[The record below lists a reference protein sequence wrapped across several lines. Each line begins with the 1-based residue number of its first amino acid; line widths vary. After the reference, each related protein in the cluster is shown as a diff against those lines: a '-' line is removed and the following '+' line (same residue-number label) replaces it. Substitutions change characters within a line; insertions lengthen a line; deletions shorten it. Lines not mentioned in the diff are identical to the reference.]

1 MVSAFLLCFG
11 VELARAG
18 EWEEPLSRMPLVER
32 VPELNRTN
40 CVRVML
46 KSFQSNDAVKALV
59 FMPGATDEF
68 YMFRRARARL
78 NGGAPSLLDAVTAL
92 TNQTYIRASY
102 QKPLL
107 LLHTDEDPMQ
117 PSIRFEEAGLDEKL
131 AEERFVSPAFFDDR
145 DWDYLQ
151 PLIKKALHASVLP
164 LTQSFSS
171 WHFYRHSF
179 AGFHLNGDEAIRCIT
194 MAGKSKVILRKA
206 PAISWHRFDMVFEP
220 DERVRATPKIE
231 AFPR

>member
-1 MVSAFLLCFG
+1 MQ
-11 VELARAG
+11 
-18 EWEEPLSRMPLVER
+18 LVER

-40 CVRVML
+40 CVRLML
-46 KSFQSNDAVKALV
+46 KSFQASDAVKALV

-78 NGGAPSLLDAVTAL
+78 NGGSPTLLDAVAAL

-117 PSIRFEEAGLDEKL
+117 PSIRFEGAGLEEKL
-131 AEERFVSPAFFDDR
+131 AAEQFGSPACFDDR
-145 DWDYLQ
+145 DWNYLQ
-151 PLIKKALHASVLP
+151 PLIKKSLHSSVLP

-179 AGFHLNGDEAIRCIT
+179 AGFNLNGVEAIRCIT
-194 MAGKSKVILRKA
+194 MAGKSKVVIRKA
-206 PAISWHRFDMVFEP
+206 PAFSWHRFDYG
-220 DERVRATPKIE
+220 VRAG
-231 AFPR
+231 